1 MEKNHYR
8 KVFKSDH
15 LGVADLEDLIE
26 QKKPLIFTIKQVKQ
40 EWGVSVAGKK
50 GNHNI
55 AYFVEPIKP
64 LVINAGNSKILK
76 SFHPTQSPM
85 VEDWTNVRVELYINE
100 NVKFGKDVVSGV
112 RISPVQPKEKV
123 KPDFTEANFEKAFT
137 NKATIEKIKAIYN
150 VSEEIEKKYLEYGTA
165 KK

>member
-1 MEKNHYR
+1 MEKETKNHYR

-26 QKKPLIFTIKQVKQ
+26 QKKPLIFTIKEVKQ
-40 EWGVSVAGKK
+40 EWGVLVAGKK

-64 LVINAGNSKILK
+64 LVINAGNSKVLK
-76 SFHPTQSPM
+76 SFSNQSSF
-85 VEDWTNVRVELYINE
+85 VEDWKNLKVELYINE

-112 RISPVQPKEKV
+112 RISPVQPKG
-123 KPDFTEANFEKAFT
+123 KPHFTEANFEKA
-137 NKATIEKIKAIYN
+137 KKSGATIEKIKTIYE
-150 VSEEIEKKYLEYGTA
+150 VSETIEKLYLAYG
-165 KK
+165 K

>member
-1 MEKNHYR
+1 MKQETKDHYR

-26 QKKPLIFTIKQVKQ
+26 QKKPLIFTIKEVKQ
-40 EWGVSVAGKK
+40 EWGVMVAGKK

-76 SFHPTQSPM
+76 SFTPNQSSF
-85 VEDWTNVRVELYINE
+85 VQDWKNLRVELYVND

-112 RISPVQPKEKV
+112 RIMPVQPKG
-123 KPDFTEANFEKAFT
+123 KPVFTEANFEKAKL
-137 NKATIEKIKAIYN
+137 NKATIEKIKAIYE
-150 VSEEIEKKYLEYGTA
+150 VSPEIESKYLEYA
-165 KK
+165 K